1 MVPHLS
7 VSKDGPLGIIRFVN
21 PAKLNALTHDMW
33 EGLGDAVNEFGADP
47 AVRAVILTGE
57 GRRAFTT
64 GADISQMVDF
74 DADEFDR
81 VVVHAQTAL
90 DRILKPTVAVVHGY
104 CVGGGF
110 DIGLRCD
117 IRFGDEKSNFGAP
130 DPKLG
135 TAWGTGTQKLIE
147 AVGPARA
154 RDIIISCRLV
164 EAEEARQIG
173 LVSKIVSA
181 DELDDFARGEALRIA
196 SYAPLSM
203 KAAKFTFAE
212 LLRSGSDVDV
222 QAIKQSVRDC
232 VVSEDFAEGQR
243 AFLERRPP
251 NFVGK

>member
-1 MVPHLS
+1 MEPNLS
-7 VSKDGPLGIIRFVN
+7 VSKDGPLGIVRFVN
-21 PAKLNALTHDMW
+21 PSKLNALTHEMW
-33 EGLGDAVNEFGADP
+33 QSLGDAVNEFGKDP
-47 AVRAVILTGE
+47 AVRVVILTGE

-90 DRILKPTVAVVHGY
+90 DRILKPTIAVVHGY

-117 IRFGDEKSNFGAP
+117 IRYGDEKSTFGAP

-135 TAWGTGTQKLIE
+135 TAWGTGTKKLIE
-147 AVGPARA
+147 TVGPARA

-164 EAEEARQIG
+164 EAEEAQRIG
-173 LVSKIVSA
+173 LVSKIVLA
-181 DELDDFARGEALRIA
+181 DELDDFAHREALRIA

-203 KAAKFTFAE
+203 RAAKFTFSE
-212 LLRSGSDVDV
+212 LLKNGSDVDV
-222 QAIKQSVRDC
+222 AAIKKSVRDC
-232 VVSEDFAEGQR
+232 VVSEDFAEGQK